1 MTMKTTRD
9 TLPHVYN
16 ANIPQVI
23 NLNLFHSTATVFEV
37 QAMLR
42 QDKRTEWLRSKV
54 PDIFVLELTS
64 PNVFML
70 IKY

>member
-1 MTMKTTRD
+1 MKTTRD

-42 QDKRTEWLRSKV
+42 QDKRTE
-54 PDIFVLELTS
+54 
-64 PNVFML
+64 
-70 IKY
+70 